1 MLKARGTC
9 HRELGKASVLD
20 AIFFTS
26 HVGGLSVPFNAPYKE
41 CQTMTDDKP
50 KSDNKPAL
58 SDAQTA
64 RQERLNA
71 ALRANLQKR
80 KTQSRTRAKAAAE
93 TELGP
98 EKDTETE

>member
-1 MLKARGTC
+1 
-9 HRELGKASVLD
+9 
-20 AIFFTS
+20 
-26 HVGGLSVPFNAPYKE
+26 
-41 CQTMTDDKP
+41 MTDDKS

-80 KTQSRTRAKAAAE
+80 KTQSRTRAKAATE

-98 EKDTETE
+98 EKDTEAE

>member
-1 MLKARGTC
+1 
-9 HRELGKASVLD
+9 
-20 AIFFTS
+20 
-26 HVGGLSVPFNAPYKE
+26 
-41 CQTMTDDKP
+41 MTDDKL
-50 KSDNKPAL
+50 KSDDKPAR

-93 TELGP
+93 TEMGP
-98 EKDTETE
+98 EKDTKAD

>member
-26 HVGGLSVPFNAPYKE
+26 HGGGLSAIYKDR
-41 CQTMTDDKP
+41 QAMTDDKP
-50 KSDNKPAL
+50 KNDKKKVP

-80 KTQSRTRAKAAAE
+80 KKQSRTRAKAVDESDA
-93 TELGP
+93 GP
-98 EKDTETE
+98 EKDTEAE